1 MSYSTS
7 SAFFSTS
14 STPESYSA
22 FSLLIPTQRF
32 QNPRETH
39 ETYEQAFMA
48 LRPSNAANQQQKR
61 DSSLSKSSLKKFWKG
76 F

>member
-1 MSYSTS
+1 MSYSAST
-7 SAFFSTS
+7 AFFSTS
-14 STPESYSA
+14 SPSESYSA
-22 FSLLIPTQRF
+22 FNLFIPTQRF

-39 ETYEQAFMA
+39 QTYEQAFMA
-48 LRPSNAANQQQKR
+48 LRPSNAGNQQQKR